1 VPVVPVTS
9 FIGGLIEKSV
19 HIVGNYMLFVGQA
32 LTRMVPPHVN
42 PRLLLQQLEFVGSR
56 SFMIAV
62 MAGIMV
68 GGIFGFQLGEIFAIF
83 GAESLIGASTGFALA
98 RELAPIVGSFL
109 VTARAGSAMAAE
121 IASMKVNEQID
132 SMRVMS
138 VDPFAYLMAPRIL
151 ASMIAMPL
159 IASMMVFAGVVT
171 SFVVGV
177 SFYNIDVADF
187 FARLEWIVDT
197 EDLFMGMQKAALFGF
212 IFSSIGCFEG
222 YRARGGAKGVGRATT
237 QAVVTSY
244 VTILVL
250 DFFITYIQFK
260 FQHN

>member
-9 FIGGLIEKSV
+9 FIGGFIEKTV
-19 HIVGNYMLFVGQA
+19 HLVGNYMLFVGQA
-32 LTRMVPPHVN
+32 LMRMVPPHIN
-42 PRLLLQQLEFVGSR
+42 PRLLLQQIEFVGSR

-138 VDPFAYLMAPRIL
+138 VDPFSYLMAPRIL

-159 IASMMVFAGVVT
+159 IASLMVFAGVVT

-177 SFYNIDVADF
+177 SFYEIDVADF